1 MSTVLLPDPGGPVK
15 SITPRRAAVVSMKV
29 SASLWEALAKI
40 SRDFSSAAK
49 GARRN
54 PHARR
59 RSSTEAGVLA
69 WREGSALIVVPPVVD
84 LAIEVEIGLTS
95 HSLGG
100 GLMQGP
106 PKATEVV
113 VLQQRHL
120 LSQQPAEKVRAFRQS
135 FVCPPDAPRS
145 ISGAGGGLAPSLASS
160 LCSFK
165 CRSNC
170 ATPRLQ

>member
-1 MSTVLLPDPGGPVK
+1 MSRGRKRFGSSAAIQLLSTVLLPEPGGPVK

-29 SASLWEALAKI
+29 RASLWEALAKI
-40 SRDFSSAAK
+40 PRDFSSAAK

-59 RSSTEAGVLA
+59 RSSSEAGVLA

-100 GLMQGP
+100 GLMPNFHAIHEDGIEAQFDLEGAQG
-106 PKATEVV
+106 EV
-113 VLQQRHL
+113 HL
-120 LSQQPAEKVRAFRQS
+120 EDF
-135 FVCPPDAPRS
+135 
-145 ISGAGGGLAPSLASS
+145 
-160 LCSFK
+160 
-165 CRSNC
+165 
-170 ATPRLQ
+170 